1 MTSQSAGYYSS
12 EEKDIIRE
20 DFDFPLLER
29 LYRQKNQ
36 RLSYFGLPGADALD
50 IKSWHNMIGEIGAVD
65 RNLENLEKLEA
76 QLDLYFSD
84 IRYNTHYGEIDD
96 IIIKNQGKRRNA
108 HGQSINRT
116 VGNYYEQ
123 SMEKRVWRFDVVYLD
138 YFGPFLPLQGR
149 RGTKRA
155 MNRTAALRK
164 LFDTDRV
171 DAWQPWILLIT
182 VDTRLYP
189 RKARA
194 ILGEYLKHE
203 GQDASLDT
211 RRALNYLRSSSPGD
225 ETSAVKLIHGAAS
238 LLISN
243 AASNANLDAQARGTL
258 MYEGAN
264 GHQMIH
270 MAFEF
275 VPRNEIFGTLSGRL
289 NLLTAPFLRP
299 VKTEATPR
307 LALLPNQP
315 PGLTREVAAGCL
327 EFLDPDVKRAML
339 DQWS

>member
-50 IKSWHNMIGEIGAVD
+50 IKSWRNMIGEIGAVD
-65 RNLENLEKLEA
+65 KHQQNLEKLET

-84 IRYNTHYGEIDD
+84 IRYNTHYGEVDQ
-96 IIIKNQGKRRNA
+96 IIIKNRGKKREL
-108 HGQSINRT
+108 HGQMIDRT

-123 SMEKRVWRFDVVYLD
+123 SVAKRVWRFDVVYLD
-138 YFGPFLPLQGR
+138 YFGPFLPLHGR
-149 RGTKRA
+149 RGPKRA
-155 MNRTAALRK
+155 RDRTAALRK

-189 RKARA
+189 SKTRA
-194 ILGEYLKHE
+194 ILAEYLKHE
-203 GQDASLDT
+203 GLDASSDT
-211 RRALNYLRSSSPGD
+211 RCALDYLRLSSPDD
-225 ETSAVKLIHGAAS
+225 EANATKLIHGATS

-243 AASNANLDAQARGTL
+243 AASNANLDAKARGTI

-264 GHQMIH
+264 GRQMIH

-275 VPRNEIFGTLSGRL
+275 TPRNEIFGTLSGRL
-289 NLLTAPFLRP
+289 NLLTAPFLKP
-299 VKTEATPR
+299 VKTQETPR